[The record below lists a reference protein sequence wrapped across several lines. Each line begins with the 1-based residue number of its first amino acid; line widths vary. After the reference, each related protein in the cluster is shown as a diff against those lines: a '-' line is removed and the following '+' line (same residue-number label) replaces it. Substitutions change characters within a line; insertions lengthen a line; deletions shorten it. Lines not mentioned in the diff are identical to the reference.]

1 MTIEHH
7 PLVTEF
13 PEHRNAIH
21 RLKAESNHFRR
32 LMDEYEEADKEIV
45 RMEENIETP
54 EDAVLNQLKKQR
66 LHLKDQIADML
77 GEADS
82 P

>member
-1 MTIEHH
+1 MPIAHH

-13 PEHRNAIH
+13 PEHRDAIH
-21 RLKAESNHFRR
+21 QLKTENNHFRR
-32 LMDEYEEADKEIV
+32 LMDEYEEADKQIV

-66 LHLKDQIADML
+66 LHLKDQISAML
-77 GEADS
+77 HESDS